1 MEMVTSYVNKAGYE
15 KKTKTKTKIP
25 KLEYKLSDTKN
36 KMLKKKID

>member
-1 MEMVTSYVNKAGYE
+1 MVTSYVNKAGYE
-15 KKTKTKTKIP
+15 KKTKTKIP

>member
-1 MEMVTSYVNKAGYE
+1 MVTSYVNKAGYE
-15 KKTKTKTKIP
+15 KKTKTKTKIS